1 MRRLSGYRRRR
12 PLDAV
17 GAEGDRPATPAPAR
31 RRARL
36 GARLIAASLAGALL
50 ASVTAVV
57 GSSPA
62 VAAPGDPAAGP
73 PVDTTVVIQS
83 VGDDVEGAGGG
94 GYQISGTELLHRA
107 TPPKGDEDNQ
117 WWYLQA
123 SAGGTYKV
131 RSRTLDDRCMG
142 RDADA
147 EGAARLAFRD
157 CAGPGTDWE
166 FHRYKGD
173 QYKIRPVGHVEY
185 LQTPAKVDK
194 EDRENGGD
202 VTFGASLDEGEK
214 QLWYVTRVS
223 PTKQAMP
230 ADPTFDQRTY
240 LTAHNAFYNQDDADG
255 AAPMP
260 NQSHSIRQQLA
271 NGVRGL
277 MLDGYQHN
285 GRVRMC
291 HEVCIPT
298 SRPMSDVFTDIADF
312 LKDPANGNEIVTVFL
327 QDATSYDELNA
338 EIGDDLGPGG
348 QLAGMVFNPSSETIP
363 GWSSDIAWNVKANG
377 WPKVSDMVERG
388 KRLVL
393 FTSDGETAKEDEK
406 DRLKRH
412 RLSFQHDKDWTAENY
427 WSMGAGIGNSDWSC
441 RTRWDEIPLAKEEP
455 KFRRLF
461 VMNHFRDAA
470 YEDTARNDN
479 AKIVNRAQRFCS
491 PAARKKPN
499 FIAVD
504 QYDTSWAQPVPE
516 SDALAAVNEL
526 NTYTYHDDTPGQGGT
541 PDELGVDWKVPRL
554 TVMPLGDSIT
564 EGAGSST
571 RSSYRAALWP
581 RLVPRAGTL
590 DFVGSLKHG
599 QLPDLDHEGHSG
611 WLIEGLSANI
621 DSWMDQAKP
630 NVVLLHIGTNDMD
643 RDHQVATAPA
653 RLAGLIDQMIAASP
667 DTTIVVASLVP
678 STSPAVQARIN
689 AYNAEIPKIV
699 AERQAQKHK
708 VAFVSMASLTHADL
722 KDRLHPN
729 DQGYVKMADVFAE
742 GISQVARKGWIS
754 EQVVVKPAPAR
765 TGLGDY
771 QVDLNADG
779 RADYLVVDANGAVS
793 AWLNKGGDG
802 RGGWTSA
809 GQVASGV
816 DLAGGRV
823 RFADLNG
830 DGYADYLVVDANGAV
845 RAWLNKGGT
854 GVSGWTAAG
863 QVATGVNLAG
873 GQVRFAD
880 LNADRF
886 TDYLVVD
893 PNGAVRAWLNKGG
906 TGTAGWTAAGQIAS
920 GVGVPADQVRFADVN
935 ADGFAD
941 YLAVAADGAVQAW
954 LNQGGSGIGGWTAAG
969 QIATGTGAHGSW
981 VRFADVNADRRADYL
996 VVDANGAVRAWLN
1009 GGGDGGGVGGGGWT
1023 PVDRFAAGAG
1033 APADQVR
1040 FADIDADRRDDYL
1053 VVAPDGSVRAWT
1065 NNGAAGGWTSVGQIA
1080 VGVGAPGSSVH
1091 FADLNA
1097 DARADYLVL
1106 GADGSVQAW
1115 LNNGGDGKGG
1125 WTALGTY
1132 AAGVGAPAAQV
1143 RFADVNA
1150 DGRADYLAVADD
1162 GSVRAWLN
1170 QGGDGSG
1177 GWSGV
1182 IRLSTGAGAPGSQV
1196 RFADLDADG
1205 RADYLVVADD
1215 GSVKAWLNKDGNGNW
1230 TTLGVYAPAMGV
1242 PGAQVRFAE
1251 ANGDGRADYVAV
1263 APDGSARAWLNNGGE
1278 IKGGWSGLGLIA
1290 SGAGAPASQVHI

>member
-1 MRRLSGYRRRR
+1 MRSLSGHRRRR
-12 PLDAV
+12 SPDPA
-17 GAEGDRPATPAPAR
+17 GAAGHRPVAASRAHR
-31 RRARL
+31 RVRP

-57 GSSPA
+57 GASTTA
-62 VAAPGDPAAGP
+62 VAAPGDPVTGP

-83 VGDDVEGAGGG
+83 VGDGNAGAGGS
-94 GYQISGTELLHRA
+94 GYQISGTELLFRA

-131 RSRTLDDRCMG
+131 RSRTLGDRCMG
-142 RDADA
+142 RDSDA

-157 CAGPGTDWE
+157 CAGSGTDWE
-166 FHRYKGD
+166 FHRVKGD
-173 QYKIRPVGHVEY
+173 QYRIRPVGHKEY
-185 LQTPAKVDK
+185 LETPATVDK
-194 EDRENGGD
+194 EERKNGGD
-202 VTFGASLDEGEK
+202 VTFGTSETGGDK

-240 LTAHNAFYNQDDADG
+240 LTSHNAYYNQDDADG
-255 AAPMP
+255 AAAFP
-260 NQSHSIRQQLA
+260 NQSHSIREQLA
-271 NGVRGL
+271 RGVRGL
-277 MLDGYQHN
+277 MLDGYDSN

-291 HEVCIPT
+291 HKVCLPT
-298 SRPMSDVFTDIADF
+298 SRPLSNVFTDIADF

-327 QDATSYDELNA
+327 EDYVTPEQLDAEV
-338 EIGDDLGPGG
+338 GDDLGPGG
-348 QLAGMVFNPSSETIP
+348 QLEGMVFDPKGPKLP
-363 GWSSDIAWNVKANG
+363 GLGSGLAWDVEATG
-377 WPKVSDMVERG
+377 WPKVSDMVKHG

-393 FTSDGETAKEDEK
+393 FSDRSDKTGIGFLRA
-406 DRLKRH
+406 
-412 RLSFQHDKDWTAENY
+412 KDWTAENY
-427 WSMGAGIGNSDWSC
+427 WSMGAGLGDSDWSC
-441 RTRWDEIPLAKEEP
+441 YSRWDEIPLAKEEP

-461 VMNHFRDAA
+461 VMNHFRSVPM
-470 YEDTARNDN
+470 EDTARIDN
-479 AKIVNRAQRFCS
+479 SKLVNRAQRFCS

-499 FIAVD
+499 FVAVD

-541 PDELGVDWKVPRL
+541 PDELGENWTVPRL
-554 TVMPLGDSIT
+554 AVMPLGDSIT

-581 RLVPRAGTL
+581 ALVPRAGTL

-599 QLPDLDHEGHSG
+599 KLPDLDHEGHSG

-667 DTTIVVASLVP
+667 ATTIVVASLVP
-678 STSPAVQARIN
+678 STSPAVQARID
-689 AYNAEIPKIV
+689 AYNAQIPRIV

-708 VAFVSMASLTHADL
+708 VEFVSMDSLTTADL

-729 DQGYVKMADVFAE
+729 DQGYVKMAGVFAN

-754 EQVVVKPAPAR
+754 EQVVVRPAPVR

-779 RADYLVVDANGAVS
+779 RADYLVVEANGAVR

-802 RGGWTSA
+802 RGGWT
-809 GQVASGV
+809 
-816 DLAGGRV
+816 
-823 RFADLNG
+823 
-830 DGYADYLVVDANGAV
+830 
-845 RAWLNKGGT
+845 
-854 GVSGWTAAG
+854 AAG
-863 QVATGVNLAG
+863 QV
-873 GQVRFAD
+873 
-880 LNADRF
+880 
-886 TDYLVVD
+886 
-893 PNGAVRAWLNKGG
+893 
-906 TGTAGWTAAGQIAS
+906 AS

-941 YLAVAADGAVQAW
+941 YLSVATGGAVQAW
-954 LNQGGSGIGGWTAAG
+954 LNKGGTGIGGWTAAG
-969 QIATGTGAHGSW
+969 QIASGTGAPGSS

-1009 GGGDGGGVGGGGWT
+1009 EGGDGTGVGGGGWT
-1023 PVDRFAAGAG
+1023 PVDTFVVGVG
-1033 APADQVR
+1033 APADQIR
-1040 FADIDADRRDDYL
+1040 WADINADRRDDYL

-1065 NNGAAGGWTSVGQIA
+1065 NNGAAGGWTSAGQIA
-1080 VGVGAPGSSVH
+1080 TTVGAPGSSVR
-1091 FADLNA
+1091 FADVNA
-1097 DARADYLVL
+1097 DGRADYLVL

-1115 LNNGGDGKGG
+1115 LNNGGIGRGG
-1125 WTALGTY
+1125 WTAVGVYASGT
-1132 AAGVGAPAAQV
+1132 GAPAAQV
-1143 RFADVNA
+1143 RFADV
-1150 DGRADYLAVADD
+1150 
-1162 GSVRAWLN
+1162 
-1170 QGGDGSG
+1170 
-1177 GWSGV
+1177 
-1182 IRLSTGAGAPGSQV
+1182 
-1196 RFADLDADG
+1196 DADG

-1215 GSVKAWLNKDGNGNW
+1215 GSVRAWLNQGGNANGGWSSAIRLATGTGATGDQVRFADVDADGRADYLAVAADGSVKAWRNKDGAGNW
-1230 TTLGVYAPAMGV
+1230 EALGAYAPATGV
-1242 PGAQVRFAE
+1242 PGAQVVFAE

-1278 IKGGWSGLGLIA
+1278 ITGGWSGLGQIA

>member
-1 MRRLSGYRRRR
+1 MRRFSAYRRRR
-12 PLDAV
+12 PLSST
-17 GAEGDRPATPAPAR
+17 GAEPGAAAHRPVVPVPAR
-31 RRARL
+31 RRVRL
-36 GARLIAASLAGALL
+36 GARLIATALAGALL
-50 ASVTAVV
+50 ASVTAAV
-57 GSSPA
+57 GASPA
-62 VAAPGDPAAGP
+62 VAAPGDPVTGP

-83 VGDDVEGAGGG
+83 VGDDNGGAGGG
-94 GYQISGTELLHRA
+94 GYQISGTELLFRA

-123 SAGGTYKV
+123 SGPSRYKV
-131 RSRTLDDRCMG
+131 KSRTLGDRCMG
-142 RDADA
+142 RDSNA

-157 CAGPGTDWE
+157 CAGTGTDWE
-166 FHRYKGD
+166 FQRDKGD
-173 QYKIRPVGHVEY
+173 RYRIRPVGYTEY
-185 LQTPAKVDK
+185 LETPAAVDK

-202 VTFGASLDEGEK
+202 VTFGTSRDTGEK

-223 PTKQAMP
+223 PATQAMP
-230 ADPTFDQRTY
+230 DDPTFDQRTY
-240 LTAHNAFYNQDDADG
+240 LTSHNAYNNQDDAVLG
-255 AAPMP
+255 VPFP
-260 NQSHSIRQQLA
+260 NQYASIREQLDD
-271 NGVRGL
+271 GVRGL
-277 MLDGYQHN
+277 MLDGYAHN

-291 HEVCIPT
+291 HGSCLLT
-298 SRPMSDVFTDIADF
+298 SRPLSNVFTDIARF
-312 LKDPANGNEIVTVFL
+312 LNDPANRDEIVTVFL
-327 QDATSYDELNA
+327 EDYTTYNELDAEV
-338 EIGDDLGPGG
+338 GDDLRPGG
-348 QLAGMVFNPSSETIP
+348 QLAGMVFNPKGPEIP
-363 GWSSDIAWNVKANG
+363 GPDPKPAWDVKATG
-377 WPKVSDMVERG
+377 WPKVSEMVKHG

-393 FTSDGETAKEDEK
+393 FSDRSDKTGLDFLNAGE
-406 DRLKRH
+406 
-412 RLSFQHDKDWTAENY
+412 WTAENY
-427 WSMGAGIGNSDWSC
+427 WSMGGGYGPSDWTC
-441 RTRWDEIPLAKEEP
+441 RTRWDGVPLAKEEP

-461 VMNHFRDAA
+461 VMNHFRSVPVAQ
-470 YEDTARNDN
+470 TITNDN
-479 AKIVNRAQRFCS
+479 AEVLNRAQRFCS

-504 QYDTSWAQPVPE
+504 MHDSSTGPPGSPG
-516 SDALAAVNEL
+516 DALAAVNEL

-541 PDELGVDWKVPRL
+541 PAELGPDWTVPRL
-554 TVMPLGDSIT
+554 AVMPLGDSIT

-667 DTTIVVASLVP
+667 ETTIVVASLVP

-742 GISQVARKGWIS
+742 GVSQVARSGWIS

-779 RADYLVVDANGAVS
+779 RADYLVVDANGAVR

-845 RAWLNKGGT
+845 RAWLNQGGT
-854 GVSGWTAAG
+854 GVGGWTAAG

-941 YLAVAADGAVQAW
+941 YLTVAADGAVQAW
-954 LNQGGSGIGGWTAAG
+954 LNKGGTGIGGWTAAG
-969 QIATGTGAHGSW
+969 QIATGAGAPGSS

-1009 GGGDGGGVGGGGWT
+1009 AGGDGTGVGGGGWT
-1023 PVDRFAAGAG
+1023 PVDPFVVGVG
-1033 APADQVR
+1033 APADQIR
-1040 FADIDADRRDDYL
+1040 WADVNADGRDDYL

-1065 NNGAAGGWTSVGQIA
+1065 NNGAAGGWTSVGRIA
-1080 VGVGAPGSSVH
+1080 TGVGAPGSSVH
-1091 FADLNA
+1091 FADLDA
-1097 DARADYLVL
+1097 DRRADYLVL

-1115 LNNGGDGKGG
+1115 LNNGGEGGGG
-1125 WTALGTY
+1125 WIPIGAYASGT
-1132 AAGVGAPAAQV
+1132 GAPASQV

-1150 DGRADYLAVADD
+1150 DGRADYLVAAGD

-1170 QGGDGSG
+1170 QGGNADG
-1177 GWSGV
+1177 GWSAAV
-1182 IRLSTGAGAPGSQV
+1182 RLATGTGATGDQV

-1205 RADYLVVADD
+1205 RADYLAVAAD
-1215 GSVKAWLNKDGNGNW
+1215 GSVKAWLNKDGAGNW
-1230 TTLGVYAPAMGV
+1230 TALGAYAPALGV
-1242 PGAQVRFAE
+1242 PGAQVRFTE

-1263 APDGSARAWLNNGGE
+1263 APDGSARAWLNNGAE
-1278 IKGGWSGLGLIA
+1278 IKGGWSALGVIA

>member
-1 MRRLSGYRRRR
+1 MRSLSGHRRRR
-12 PLDAV
+12 SPDPA
-17 GAEGDRPATPAPAR
+17 GAAGQRPVAASRAHR
-31 RRARL
+31 RVRP
-36 GARLIAASLAGALL
+36 GVRLIAASLAGALL

-57 GSSPA
+57 GASTTA
-62 VAAPGDPAAGP
+62 VAAPGDPVTGP

-83 VGDDVEGAGGG
+83 VGDGNAGAGGS
-94 GYQISGTELLHRA
+94 GYQISGTELLFRA

-131 RSRTLDDRCMG
+131 RSRTLGDRCMG
-142 RDADA
+142 RDSDA

-157 CAGPGTDWE
+157 CAGSGTDWE
-166 FHRYKGD
+166 FHRVKGD
-173 QYKIRPVGHVEY
+173 QYRIRPVGHKEY
-185 LQTPAKVDK
+185 LETPATVDK
-194 EDRENGGD
+194 EERKNGGD
-202 VTFGASLDEGEK
+202 VTFGTSETGGDK

-240 LTAHNAFYNQDDADG
+240 LTSHNAYYNQDDADG
-255 AAPMP
+255 AAAFP
-260 NQSHSIRQQLA
+260 NQSHSIREQLA
-271 NGVRGL
+271 RGVRGL
-277 MLDGYQHN
+277 MLDGYDSN

-291 HEVCIPT
+291 HKVCLPT
-298 SRPMSDVFTDIADF
+298 SRPLSNVFTDIADF

-327 QDATSYDELNA
+327 EDYVTPEQLDAEV
-338 EIGDDLGPGG
+338 GDDLGPGG
-348 QLAGMVFNPSSETIP
+348 QLDGMVFDPKGPKLP
-363 GWSSDIAWNVKANG
+363 GLGSGLAWDVEATG
-377 WPKVSDMVERG
+377 WPKVSDMVKHG

-393 FTSDGETAKEDEK
+393 FSDRSDKTGIGFLRA
-406 DRLKRH
+406 
-412 RLSFQHDKDWTAENY
+412 KDWTAENY
-427 WSMGAGIGNSDWSC
+427 WSMGAGLGDSDWSC
-441 RTRWDEIPLAKEEP
+441 YSRWDEIPLAKEEP

-461 VMNHFRDAA
+461 VMNHFRSVPM
-470 YEDTARNDN
+470 EDTARIDN
-479 AKIVNRAQRFCS
+479 SKLVNRAQRFCS

-499 FIAVD
+499 FVAVD

-541 PDELGVDWKVPRL
+541 PDELGENWTVPRL
-554 TVMPLGDSIT
+554 AVMPLGDSIT

-581 RLVPRAGTL
+581 ALVPRAGTL

-599 QLPDLDHEGHSG
+599 KLPDLDHEGHSG

-667 DTTIVVASLVP
+667 ATTIVVASLVP
-678 STSPAVQARIN
+678 STSPAVQARID
-689 AYNAEIPKIV
+689 AYNAQIPRIV

-708 VAFVSMASLTHADL
+708 VEFVSMDSLTTADL

-729 DQGYVKMADVFAE
+729 DQGYVKMAGVFAN

-754 EQVVVKPAPAR
+754 EQVVVKPAPVR

-779 RADYLVVDANGAVS
+779 RADYLVVEANGAVR

-802 RGGWTSA
+802 RGGWTAA
-809 GQVASGV
+809 GQVATGV
-816 DLAGGRV
+816 DLAGGQV
-823 RFADLNG
+823 RFADLNA
-830 DGYADYLVVDANGAV
+830 DGYADYLVVDPNGAV
-845 RAWLNKGGT
+845 RAWLNKGGS

-886 TDYLVVD
+886 ADYLVVD

-906 TGTAGWTAAGQIAS
+906 DGRGGWTAAGQVAS

-941 YLAVAADGAVQAW
+941 YLSVATGGAVQAW
-954 LNQGGSGIGGWTAAG
+954 LNKGGTGIGGWTAAG
-969 QIATGTGAHGSW
+969 QIASGTGAPGSS

-1009 GGGDGGGVGGGGWT
+1009 EGGDGTGVGGGGWT
-1023 PVDRFAAGAG
+1023 PVDTFVVGVG
-1033 APADQVR
+1033 APADQIR
-1040 FADIDADRRDDYL
+1040 WADINADRRDDYL

-1065 NNGAAGGWTSVGQIA
+1065 NNGAAGGWTSAGQIA
-1080 VGVGAPGSSVH
+1080 TTVGAPGSSVR
-1091 FADLNA
+1091 FADVNA
-1097 DARADYLVL
+1097 DGRADYLVL

-1115 LNNGGDGKGG
+1115 LNNGGIGRGG
-1125 WTALGTY
+1125 WTAIGVYASGT
-1132 AAGVGAPAAQV
+1132 GAPAAQV
-1143 RFADVNA
+1143 RFADV
-1150 DGRADYLAVADD
+1150 
-1162 GSVRAWLN
+1162 
-1170 QGGDGSG
+1170 
-1177 GWSGV
+1177 
-1182 IRLSTGAGAPGSQV
+1182 
-1196 RFADLDADG
+1196 DADG

-1215 GSVKAWLNKDGNGNW
+1215 GSVRAWLNQGGNANGGWSSAIRLATGTGATGDQVRFADVDADGRADYLAVAADGSVKAWRNKDGAGNW
-1230 TTLGVYAPAMGV
+1230 EALGAYAPATGV
-1242 PGAQVRFAE
+1242 PGAQVVFAE

-1278 IKGGWSGLGLIA
+1278 ITGGWSGLGQIA